1 MQRGTGLFAIIG
13 LIIVFAG
20 VFGGFLMEGG
30 PIAVINQPAEFVIIG
45 GAALGGLLAGT
56 PASVLKQMS
65 RELPKVFGA
74 PAYPRAAYEEI
85 LAALYAIFNR
95 AKREGFL
102 TVEQDLMNPHEA
114 EVFQQ
119 FPTLLKNHH
128 ALDFL
133 CDSMKLAISYQAKP
147 EHIELAMDLYLETHH
162 EESGLGVAALT
173 RVSDALPGLG
183 IVAAVLGIIITLQF
197 LNAPAEVLGHHIS
210 AALVGTFLGL
220 LLSYGMLQPLAANI
234 ETQNKDAARYF
245 QCIREAVG
253 AYFNGCDPIVS
264 VEIGRQAIFSHSR
277 PTSDELEAILSGKK
291 AEAGAPSPEPATAG
305 V

>member
-1 MQRGTGLFAIIG
+1 MFAIIG
-13 LIIVFAG
+13 LLLVFGG
-20 VFGGFLMEGG
+20 VFGGFLLEGG
-30 PIAVINQPAEFVIIG
+30 PIAIINQPAEFIIIG
-45 GAALGGLLAGT
+45 GAALGGMLAGT
-56 PASVLKQMS
+56 PAPVLKRISQ
-65 RELPKVFGA
+65 ELPRVFGA

-85 LAALYAIFNR
+85 LAALYAVFNR

-128 ALDFL
+128 ALDFM

-147 EHIELAMDLYLETHH
+147 EHIELAMDIYLETHH
-162 EESGLGVAALT
+162 DESSLGTASLT
-173 RVSDALPGLG
+173 RVADALPGLG

-234 ETQNKDAARYF
+234 ETQNKEASRYF
-245 QCIREAVG
+245 QCIREAIG
-253 AYFNGCDPIVS
+253 AYFNGCDPIVA
-264 VEIGRQAIFSHSR
+264 VEIGRQAIYSHNR
-277 PTSDELEAILSGKK
+277 PSADELEAILTGKK
-291 AEAGAPSPEPATAG
+291 AEAGAASAEPAAAG
-305 V
+305 A

>member
-1 MQRGTGLFAIIG
+1 MA
-13 LIIVFAG
+13 
-20 VFGGFLMEGG
+20 GG
-30 PIAVINQPAEFVIIG
+30 PIAIINQPSEFIIIG
-45 GAALGGLLAGT
+45 GAAIGGLLAGT
-56 PASVLKQMS
+56 PGPILKQIS
-65 RELPKVFGA
+65 KELPRVFGA
-74 PAYPRAAYEEI
+74 PAYPRLAYEEI

-119 FPTLLKNHH
+119 YPSLLKNHH

-147 EHIELAMDLYLETHH
+147 EHIELAMDIYLETHH
-162 EESGLGVAALT
+162 EESALGTAAVS

-197 LNAPAEVLGHHIS
+197 LSAPADVLGHHIS

-220 LLSYGMLQPLAANI
+220 LLSYGMLQPIAANI
-234 ETQNKDAARYF
+234 ETQNKEASRYF
-245 QCIREAVG
+245 QCIREAIG
-253 AYFNGCDPIVS
+253 AYFNGCDPIVA
-264 VEIGRQAIFSHSR
+264 VEIGRQAIYSYNR
-277 PTSDELEAILSGKK
+277 PTAEELEAILSGKK
-291 AEAGAPSPEPATAG
+291 AEAGAPSGEPAAAG
-305 V
+305 A